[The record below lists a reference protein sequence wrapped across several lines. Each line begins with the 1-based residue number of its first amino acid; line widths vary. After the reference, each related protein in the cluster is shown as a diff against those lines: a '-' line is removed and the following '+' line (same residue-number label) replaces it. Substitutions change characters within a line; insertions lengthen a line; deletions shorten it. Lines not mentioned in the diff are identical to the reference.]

1 MPALGTLRTGN
12 ETMKEKSEHAH
23 SGESTA
29 VESSQNESAAKPV
42 EASPAVIPEIEI
54 EAPLP
59 QWQGIS
65 PKVLN
70 LISVAV
76 LVLCGLLIFLTF
88 KDVDLS
94 RGDSGRVTD
103 LLATIIV
110 RTVTSAVLL
119 AWIVRRM
126 TGKRKGY
133 GFLTFSVVCTIL
145 VAYNA
150 HYFRI
155 GLHQAERKS
164 QEDTRRQVTNAIEFA
179 SNASKVVQQGNT
191 GAFPNIKP
199 SGNAN
204 KDALLQPLNDFTKEL
219 VQVVGN
225 MNQGIE
231 ALQERP
237 VFETALLTNKSG
249 LETEVRKRIRGQEII
264 EKCKQSVAPIIE
276 ATRQRY
282 ELVDAPEKDRR
293 SALRGFEESIQK
305 KASDREMFFRLSL
318 QQQKVELDF
327 LQFMA
332 RAYEDYR
339 FQEEKISFG
348 SRENSQKYQKL
359 ATSIE
364 TTENELEA
372 FRKKQA
378 DSFNATKSQLQELG
392 K

>member
-1 MPALGTLRTGN
+1 ML
-12 ETMKEKSEHAH
+12 
-23 SGESTA
+23 
-29 VESSQNESAAKPV
+29 
-42 EASPAVIPEIEI
+42 
-54 EAPLP
+54 
-59 QWQGIS
+59 
-65 PKVLN
+65 
-70 LISVAV
+70 
-76 LVLCGLLIFLTF
+76 
-88 KDVDLS
+88 
-94 RGDSGRVTD
+94 
-103 LLATIIV
+103 
-110 RTVTSAVLL
+110 
-119 AWIVRRM
+119 
-126 TGKRKGY
+126 
-133 GFLTFSVVCTIL
+133 
-145 VAYNA
+145 
-150 HYFRI
+150 FR
-155 GLHQAERKS
+155 S
-164 QEDTRRQVTNAIEFA
+164 
-179 SNASKVVQQGNT
+179 
-191 GAFPNIKP
+191 
-199 SGNAN
+199 
-204 KDALLQPLNDFTKEL
+204 
-219 VQVVGN
+219 
-225 MNQGIE
+225 
-231 ALQERP
+231 
-237 VFETALLTNKSG
+237 
-249 LETEVRKRIRGQEII
+249 GQEII

-332 RAYEDYR
+332 GAYEDYR